1 MSLRKLLGLPP
12 KKSKSSTPP
21 PSKGDPATYEAAKQK
36 YEKVAGHPGLKL
48 LTDAQQ
54 KTLLAARQEAGG
66 LQAHGEYDAAAKRLT
81 TATGVAA
88 GQIVKAQT
96 AKKDFDA
103 TRPKISGVL
112 DGARLLGVPDDH
124 IKVLQ
129 GRFDAIVAG
138 AEADIT
144 AAAIA
149 LNQLGRDISN
159 DTKIKEA
166 KRARDRV
173 LSEKDKVEAAAAE
186 ALKVPQETPEVVKQN
201 RILTDALPKIGWNS
215 GKLNFVEAAR
225 YIDICNSCIVKINA
239 EAAGI
244 ADVIKLRDDVIAKR
258 KLLDADIKAARMIY
272 GLTDEAEGLVS
283 QFKQL
288 DQSFEGAMVGKDYKI
303 AQNYLKRLESLAKR
317 VLELKPAMVAEEKA
331 IAARKAQLKDMR
343 VEYAKV
349 KKIPAATSELAR
361 IFALFDAKVDEYF
374 AAYNAEEY
382 DRATALV
389 APVKALRAEYM
400 DAAKDAADELQKNTD
415 GLKLWNSICKK
426 RYAAMKKI
434 RPSLPAMA
442 AAIADAT
449 SAFKDV
455 NAQSTAKDFTAA
467 LASVQKLKGLLDTID
482 GLKKANNDAN
492 SERNKGWGEYLKHK
506 PLCEKALDVKPNTP
520 EMAALYK
527 AFVASHDEFHKLRKE
542 GDKSAIGKL
551 PDVIKNAQAV
561 VDGQDVNDAGKD
573 EAEKAAEAARD
584 AAVPDYNKAKALA
597 SKYLPNSKVELGAL
611 TDVVVAF
618 NWAFKAGRFMESI
631 EHLSRLPAAIKVI
644 NDSEP
649 DWAKA
654 AGATKSVYD
663 KRYAKTKKDYDKV
676 VAYELVLPG
685 LDTEIAL
692 VQAQKQDADS
702 AYAKPDM
709 GKAASILGKLEANV
723 AKLIARKA
731 AYDTALADKTWV
743 EAKQSSIG
751 SDVDSA
757 SKNFA
762 LLPETQD
769 IQGRLKYA
777 MKVAKSAIGEMDFAE
792 ARRQWGELER
802 LLGLWNAKKTE
813 NNAAWSDE
821 AQQVSD
827 RLDAMEDDLD
837 KVSDIKGITPELKKM
852 IAEHEAV
859 DDRFWKA
866 YRALDWA
873 LALSLMDEYE
883 RTAKVL
889 AASKSDY
896 DAALLEAQPRADQA
910 TQDLTDI
917 SPEDLKAKPTAEK
930 LKLLEDMRATGADLT
945 PAQRKLQRKL
955 YASLDYD
962 PAFKAEDEKRR
973 GELVDALKA
982 DKEVMQARGDWATMS
997 DDKRLVILVKVM
1009 NAECKVYKIPAPAV
1023 LLFYVPPGD
1032 EGFFSPD
1039 TMSLNLNT
1047 HPDSGWSDYKEA
1059 INTVVHENMH
1069 NYQAVLVQRL
1079 QEGII
1084 TKEDPEYAQAM
1095 IFAAN
1100 DEPGG
1105 YVPPSEKLDPD
1116 ETGTKPYKTQPVEA
1130 HAWDSGDDVAK
1141 ELMSGTKPKK
1151 GVSL

>member
-21 PSKGDPATYEAAKQK
+21 PSKGDPATYDAAKQK
-36 YEKVAGHPGLKL
+36 YEQVAGHPGLKL
-48 LTDAQQ
+48 LNDAQQ
-54 KTLLAARQEAGG
+54 KALLAAREEAGG
-66 LQAHGEYDAAAKRLT
+66 MQAHGEYDAAAKRLSD
-81 TATGVAA
+81 AVGVAA

-112 DGARLLGVPDDH
+112 DGVQLLGVPGDH
-124 IKVLQ
+124 MKVLR
-129 GRFDAIVAG
+129 GRFDKIVAD
-138 AEADIT
+138 ADTDIT

-149 LNQLGRDISN
+149 LNHLGRDIAN
-159 DTKIKEA
+159 DTVIKEA
-166 KRARDRV
+166 KRARARV

-186 ALKVPQETPEVVKQN
+186 ALKVPQETPGVVKQH
-201 RILTDALPKIGWNS
+201 RILADALPNIGWNS
-215 GKLNFVEAAR
+215 GKLNFVEAER
-225 YIDICNSCIVKINA
+225 YLDICNDCIVKINA
-239 EAAGI
+239 EATGI
-244 ADVIKLRDDVIAKR
+244 AAAIKLRDEVIAKR
-258 KLLDADIKAARMIY
+258 KLMDADIKAARMIY
-272 GLTDEAEGLVS
+272 GLSDEAEGLVS
-283 QFKQL
+283 QFKRL

-303 AQNYLKRLESLAKR
+303 AQTYLKQLESLTKR

-331 IAARKAQLKDMR
+331 IAARKVQLGEVR
-343 VEYAKV
+343 SEYAKV
-349 KKIPAATSELAR
+349 KKIPAATSELDR
-361 IFALFDAKVDEYF
+361 IFALFKAKIDAYF
-374 AAYNAEEY
+374 DAYNAKDY
-382 DRATALV
+382 DLATAQV
-389 APVKALRAEYM
+389 APIKALRGEYM
-400 DAAKDAADELQKNTD
+400 EAAKDAADELQKNKD
-415 GLKLWNSICKK
+415 GLKLWNTKCKK
-426 RYAAMKKI
+426 RYAAMQKI
-434 RPSLPAMA
+434 KPALPAMVS
-442 AAIADAT
+442 AIADAT

-482 GLKKANNDAN
+482 GLIKDNEAANT
-492 SERNKGWGEYLKHK
+492 ERNKGWGEYKKHK
-506 PLCEKALDVKPNTP
+506 ALCEQALDVKPNTP

-527 AFVASHDEFHKLRKE
+527 TFVTGHDAFHKLRKE
-542 GDKSAIGKL
+542 GDKSALGKL
-551 PDVIKNAQAV
+551 PDVVKNAQAV
-561 VDGQDVNDAGKD
+561 VDGKDTNDAGKA
-573 EAEKAAEAARD
+573 EGEAAAEKARD
-584 AAVPDYNKAKALA
+584 AAVPDYNTAKALA
-597 SKYLPNSKVELGAL
+597 SKYLPNSKRELGAL

-654 AGATKSVYD
+654 AGASKSVYD
-663 KRYAKTKKDYDKV
+663 KRYAGTKKDYDKV
-676 VAYELVLPG
+676 VTYELVLPG
-685 LDTEIAL
+685 LDTEIAQ
-692 VQAQKQDADS
+692 VKAQKQEADAE
-702 AYAKPDM
+702 YAKGNM
-709 GKAASILGKLEANV
+709 GKAAALLGKLEAGV
-723 AKLIARKA
+723 GKLVGKKG
-731 AYDTALADKTWV
+731 AYDTALADKGWV

-751 SDVDSA
+751 GDVDKA
-757 SKNFA
+757 SKGFA

-777 MKVAKSAIGEMDFAE
+777 MSVAKAAMDDLDFAE

-802 LLGLWNAKKTE
+802 LLGLWKAKETE
-813 NNAAWSDE
+813 NEAAWSDE
-821 AQQVSD
+821 AKQVSD
-827 RLDAMEDDLD
+827 RLDGFDTERDTAD
-837 KVSDIKGITPELKKM
+837 DIKGITPELKKLV
-852 IAEHEAV
+852 AEYDAV
-859 DDRFWKA
+859 DTRFWKA

-873 LALSLMDEYE
+873 LALSLMGEFE

-896 DAALLEAQPRADQA
+896 DAALLVAQPRADEA
-910 TQDLTDI
+910 TQELTDI
-917 SPEDLKAKPTAEK
+917 TPSDLKAKPTAQK

-962 PAFKAEDEKRR
+962 PEFKAEDEKRR
-973 GELVDALKA
+973 GELVEALKA
-982 DKEVMQARGDWATMS
+982 DKEVTGARGKWATM
-997 DDKRLVILVKVM
+997 DDDQRLAVLVKVM
-1009 NAECKVYKIPAPAV
+1009 NAECKVFKIPAPAV

-1032 EGFFSPD
+1032 EGFFSPGSM
-1039 TMSLNLNT
+1039 TLNLNT

-1084 TKEDPEYAQAM
+1084 TKDDPEYTQAL

-1105 YVPPSEKLDPD
+1105 YVAPSEKLDPD
-1116 ETGTKPYKTQPVEA
+1116 ESGTKPYKTQPVEA
-1130 HAWDSGDDVAK
+1130 HAWDTGDGVAK
-1141 ELMSGTKPKK
+1141 DLMSGTKPKK
-1151 GVSL
+1151 GVKL